1 MIYVYECDGCG
12 KKYDVVKPVAE
23 YQTQEL
29 CPLSGVTM
37 TKAVAP
43 SRLYFSGTKV
53 QDKVFNPAFGRPMT
67 DSEARAEAKARG
79 LIEVG
84 NESIEKHCQPE
95 ETHYPDFSE
104 EDIKSLTPEK
114 LAAL

>member
-1 MIYVYECDGCG
+1 MI
-12 KKYDVVKPVAE
+12 KPVVE

-37 TKAVAP
+37 AKAVAP

-53 QDKVFNPAFGRPMT
+53 QDKVFNPAFGRAMT
-67 DSEARAEAKARG
+67 DTEARAEAKQLG
-79 LIEVG
+79 MIEVG
-84 NESIEKHCQPE
+84 NESLEKNCIQE
-95 ETHYPDFSE
+95 KTEYPDFTE

-114 LAAL
+114 LASL